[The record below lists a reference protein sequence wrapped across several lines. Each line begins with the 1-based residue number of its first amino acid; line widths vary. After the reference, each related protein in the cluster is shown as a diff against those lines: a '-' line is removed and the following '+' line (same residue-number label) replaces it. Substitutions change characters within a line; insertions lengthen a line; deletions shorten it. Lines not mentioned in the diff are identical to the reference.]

1 MIKEVEVTNAFEKE
15 FQPDGSSVDMI
26 DSYEGCQLQCPYCF
40 QMNDSNW
47 SKDIFVR
54 TNISNVLEH
63 QLKEKDG
70 GELYLGSLSDP
81 YMPLE
86 EKYHLTRKC
95 LQILSTS
102 DMRVNI
108 TTKSDNELIL
118 NDLDVLL
125 SFKNP
130 VKILLG
136 LSNLN
141 QADKGA
147 DNVNIKVANELKKHG
162 IEVWAFITPILPYIM
177 KVDEMIDAVDKD
189 IPIFL
194 DKLRVMTEGNQHNKL
209 YNWINEKYPQYAKE
223 YEKILYKQDE
233 NYYQKIIEKYRMD
246 ERITFMFQNWGV

>member
-1 MIKEVEVTNAFEKE
+1 MMKEVEVVDAFEKE

-26 DSYEGCQLQCPYCF
+26 DSYAGCQLQCPYCF
-40 QMNDSNW
+40 QMNNSNW

-54 TNISNVLEH
+54 TNISTVLEQ
-63 QLKEKDG
+63 QLKEKVS
-70 GELYLGSLSDP
+70 GELYIGSLSDP
-81 YMPLE
+81 YMPIE
-86 EKYHLTRKC
+86 EAYRLTRKC
-95 LQILSTS
+95 LKVLSTS
-102 DMRVNI
+102 DMHVNI
-108 TTKSDNELIL
+108 ITKSDNRLIL
-118 NDLDVLL
+118 RDLDVLL

-130 VKILLG
+130 VKVSLG

-147 DNVNIKVANELKKHG
+147 DNVNIEVANELKKLG
-162 IEVWAFITPILPYIM
+162 IEVWVFITPILPYVM
-177 KVDEMIDAVDKD
+177 KVDEMIAAVEKD

-194 DKLRVMTEGNQHNKL
+194 DKLRVMTEGNQHNKI

-233 NYYQKIIEKYRMD
+233 TYYKSIIEKYRTD